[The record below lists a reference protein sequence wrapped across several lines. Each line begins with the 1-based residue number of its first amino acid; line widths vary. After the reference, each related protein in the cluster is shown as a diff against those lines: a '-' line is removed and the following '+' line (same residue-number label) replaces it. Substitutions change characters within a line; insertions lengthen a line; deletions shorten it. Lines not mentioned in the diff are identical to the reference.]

1 MYICLIFLNSPG
13 KQNELLSVI
22 NSTDPFAK
30 FSWDQTSIT
39 ALENAYKTE
48 YTPECAPIPN
58 TDVSLYN
65 LFYIDLHV
73 NMFSNLKMN
82 IIFYRKIFHNAVYV
96 WLHVTDIYSTSY
108 NILK

>member
-22 NSTDPFAK
+22 NSTDAFAK

-48 YTPECAPIPN
+48 YTPECATIPN
-58 TDVSLYN
+58 TDVSLNN
-65 LFYIDLHV
+65 LFYIDVHV

-82 IIFYRKIFHNAVYV
+82 IIFYRKLDFYDMYV
-96 WLHVTDIYSTSY
+96 LI
-108 NILK
+108 